1 MTTARRPLDPD
12 SRAYKRAIWAIA
24 GGILVFAVLQCL
36 WALSL
41 GSRQLLKDGLDW
53 AYDVVLYGIA
63 AFVFGLSVWAERV
76 SALLIA
82 VILGIAGLHTL
93 YDLWDKIVDPR
104 PIEPLTIGFSTG
116 SAIVIALLVLGALW
130 RFRDNSNPLIQA
142 TWYTIRNDAISTTLF
157 SLLFLVTRL
166 APMRWPEYALDVAGV
181 VISFQA
187 SWAIVRADL
196 RDRQADP
203 PADA

>member
-1 MTTARRPLDPD
+1 MRDGQAGYALCAHDGALRAHESMTTARRPLDPD

-63 AFVFGLSVWAERV
+63 AFVFGRSVWAERV

-82 VILGIAGLHTL
+82 VILGI
-93 YDLWDKIVDPR
+93 
-104 PIEPLTIGFSTG
+104 
-116 SAIVIALLVLGALW
+116 
-130 RFRDNSNPLIQA
+130 
-142 TWYTIRNDAISTTLF
+142 
-157 SLLFLVTRL
+157 
-166 APMRWPEYALDVAGV
+166 
-181 VISFQA
+181 
-187 SWAIVRADL
+187 
-196 RDRQADP
+196 
-203 PADA
+203 